1 MDILEVIYFYR
12 ISDFIWGFI
21 DGNFCV
27 LMLVSSLNI
36 FIVSW
41 YSI

>member
-1 MDILEVIYFYR
+1 MDILEVMYFYH
-12 ISDFIWGFI
+12 ISYFIWGFI
-21 DGNFCV
+21 VGNVCV

-41 YSI
+41 YCI